1 VSEDETHPAAT
12 GGASLRARLLWRV
25 LPSLAVTW
33 LAGSAIAIGVA
44 WVLTERAFDRA
55 LLDDAHALAAN
66 VVERDGRPAMG
77 LSADGIKAVL
87 SDQREQVFFS
97 LVRADGSVVAG
108 EGAPLARAPDRAVP
122 VRFADRRYQGQDLRT
137 VELVRDGREPF
148 AIVVGQTTHYRSELI
163 ERLLVDAVLPQALLL
178 LALGA
183 WLRWAVGR
191 ELRPLAQLHEG
202 LDRRDAAD
210 LRPIE
215 LGPASADVE
224 RLGGAVNALMARVG
238 AGVQA
243 QREFAGNV
251 AHELRTPLAGIRA
264 LADYGLAHREPA
276 VWEAQLRA
284 ILASQER
291 ASHLIDQL
299 LALALADEAR
309 DGIRLE
315 AIRVD
320 EIAREALLQTLPK
333 ARAAGVDL
341 GAVGLDA
348 EVRALG
354 HAGLVEGIVHNLVD
368 NALRHASRPAGARAH
383 VTLHLGVEDD
393 AVRLAVS
400 DDGPGIDAERR
411 GQLLRRWEHGAEAGR
426 KGVGSGLGLAIVQR
440 YVDLLGGRFEL
451 AAAPE
456 GGLLASVRLPRA
468 DAGKPESVER
478 AEHVERTGT

>member
-1 VSEDETHPAAT
+1 VTAQSAPVAVP

-33 LAGSAIAIGVA
+33 LAGSAIAVAVA
-44 WVLTERAFDRA
+44 WVLTERAFDGA

-66 VVERDGRPAMG
+66 VVERDGQLAMT
-77 LSADGIKAVL
+77 LSSEGIEAVL
-87 SDQREQVFFS
+87 FDQHEQVFFS
-97 LVRADGSVVAG
+97 IVRADGSIVAG
-108 EGAPLARAPDRAVP
+108 NGPPLGRPLDRAVP
-122 VRFADRRYQGQDLRT
+122 VRFADRRYRGEDLRT
-137 VELVRDGREPF
+137 VELVRAGRGEPF
-148 AIVVGQTTHYRSELI
+148 AVVVGQTTHYRTELL
-163 ERLLVDAVLPQALLL
+163 ERLLLDAVVPQAVLL

-191 ELRPLAQLHEG
+191 ELRPLGQLQEG

-215 LGPASADVE
+215 LGPAPADVQ
-224 RLGGAVNALMARVG
+224 RLGGSVNGLMARVG

-264 LADYGLAHREPA
+264 LAEYGLSHRDPA
-276 VWEAQLRA
+276 VWEAQLQA
-284 ILASQER
+284 ILASQAR

-309 DGIRLE
+309 DSIRLE
-315 AIRVD
+315 PLRID
-320 EIAREALLQTLPK
+320 EIAREALLLSLPK
-333 ARAAGVDL
+333 AHAAGVDL

-348 EVRALG
+348 EVSAMG

-368 NALRHASRPAGARAH
+368 NALRYATPAAGSRVH
-383 VTLHLGVEDD
+383 VTLHLGVEGD

-400 DDGPGIDAERR
+400 DDGPGIEAERR
-411 GQLLRRWEHGAEAGR
+411 GQLLRRWEHGPRTGR
-426 KGVGSGLGLAIVQR
+426 TDIGSGLGLAIVQR
-440 YVDLLGGRFEL
+440 YVDLLGGRLEL
-451 AAAPE
+451 TGAPE
-456 GGLLASVRLPRA
+456 GGLLACVWLRR
-468 DAGKPESVER
+468 VER
-478 AEHVERTGT
+478 ARGASRAAV